1 MIARLMRLGVF
12 AVSAAAGAM
21 FLYLAWRHLHY
32 PAEMDYIEGVM
43 MDHVVRLAHSRPI
56 YVAPSLDFVA
66 LAYMPLFTTAASLL
80 ARMFGPELW
89 QPRFISLLGT
99 LGIVALAV
107 IIVRRETR
115 SWTLAIASAGL
126 YLMGYVGAGG
136 GHYDASRPDSMMLF
150 LSLAG
155 LATLRF
161 TTGVRGAMWAALL
174 LTLAFFTKQH
184 AAWFG
189 IAALLHLRWNDRAR
203 FIPFAVAMVLGC
215 AGGYFLLWVVL
226 GPWFVFYTWDVPSHW
241 SQFSKLRIEHY
252 LGGGLLGML
261 GPLTVPTLLSLALPE
276 PPWRG
281 RSGIWV
287 WAALGAFG
295 TGMLATFDPSAWK
308 HVFMPSMVALC
319 ILGPISLGRLL
330 DQLAPV
336 ESEWRPRAES
346 LVCLLLVIQVVPL
359 IYAIHS
365 ELPHPH
371 AATARAEFVQRLREM
386 PGPVIV
392 VEHGF
397 YASLA
402 GKQPSLQVI
411 AIGDLERA
419 PGNHMLRKDPLVY
432 QKMFVPLRRGP
443 GRPALITDE
452 PLEEVGPLWAAIA
465 PGYRLAD
472 SLGAM
477 TEPLRAFHGHTGA
490 PQYIYLPREDGVA
503 SAASSGA
510 APITGRVH

>member
-1 MIARLMRLGVF
+1 MIARAMRVSVV
-12 AVSAAAGAM
+12 AVSAAASAI
-21 FLYLAWRHLHY
+21 FLFLAWRHLHY

-66 LAYMPLFTTAASLL
+66 LAYMPLFTTVVSLL
-80 ARMFGPELW
+80 ARVFGPELW
-89 QPRFISLLGT
+89 EPRFISLLGT
-99 LGIVALAV
+99 LGIVTLAV
-107 IIVRRETR
+107 IIVRRESR
-115 SWTLAIASAGL
+115 SWTLAIAAGGL
-126 YLMGYVGAGG
+126 YLMGYGAAGG

-189 IAALLHLRWNDRAR
+189 IAALLHLRWNDRDR
-203 FIPFAVAMVLGC
+203 FVPFALALVAGC
-215 AGGYFLLWVVL
+215 VGGYFLLALVL
-226 GPWFVFYTWDVPSHW
+226 GPWFMFYTWDVPSHW
-241 SQFSKLRIEHY
+241 SHFSKLRIEHY

-261 GPLTVPTLLSLALPE
+261 GPLTVPTLLTLALPE

-281 RSGIWV
+281 RSGIWM
-287 WAALGAFG
+287 WAGLGAFG
-295 TGMLATFDPSAWK
+295 TGMLATFDPSAWR
-308 HVFMPSMVALC
+308 HVFMPSMVVLS
-319 ILGPISLGRLL
+319 ILGPISLGRLI
-330 DQLAPV
+330 DQLAPP
-336 ESEWRPRAES
+336 ESEWRKRAEG
-346 LVCLLLVIQVVPL
+346 LVCLVLVLQIVPL

-371 AATARAEFVQRLREM
+371 AAAARADFIERLRAM
-386 PGPVIV
+386 PGRVIV

-397 YASLA
+397 YATLA
-402 GKQPSLQVI
+402 GKDPSLQVI

-419 PGNHMLRKDPLVY
+419 LGNQMLRKDPLVY
-432 QKMFVPLRRGP
+432 EKMFLPLRRGP

-452 PLEEVGPLWAAIA
+452 PLEEVGPLWASIA

-477 TEPLRAFHGHTGA
+477 TDPLRAFHGHIGA
-490 PQYIYLPREDGVA
+490 PQYVYLPREDDSGVA
-503 SAASSGA
+503 TSSG
-510 APITGRVH
+510 PPSTGRVH